1 MHKGCAYRN
10 EATWR
15 RFWCKRRSKVG
26 RFATVRV
33 PEGFLLSVRTNSIT
47 VNFFLYWKLGPMFV
61 FVVIQGMFSSWV
73 HQRTLRLLFKD
84 CRSFYFH
91 SLIKA
96 TFLVSKGL
104 LCLYDKQKTHGCLQI
119 WNFSY
124 CVQVVLMCIVVLHLD
139 DVANMHTLLPSNMNE
154 RKNTI

>member
-1 MHKGCAYRN
+1 MN
-10 EATWR
+10 
-15 RFWCKRRSKVG
+15 
-26 RFATVRV
+26 
-33 PEGFLLSVRTNSIT
+33 
-47 VNFFLYWKLGPMFV
+47 FLYWKLGPLFV

-124 CVQVVLMCIVVLHLD
+124 CVQVVLMCIVVLDFGWCREHACIITFQYEWKKKHNLIKTSRGSFHPCFTD
-139 DVANMHTLLPSNMNE
+139 AGLLFDASKCMRCQGQNSVIPFC
-154 RKNTI
+154 